1 MHILFRENLKKTLT
15 FRIFMVE
22 TPADPDLNIGH
33 DLIYFTG
40 TECSHCKSME
50 PVINQV
56 EKDLKISFNRKEVW
70 HNMANQD
77 EFRKLAAGKCDGI
90 PFFYNKKTEKSIC
103 GRASFE
109 SLKAWATGN

>member
-1 MHILFRENLKKTLT
+1 M
-15 FRIFMVE
+15 
-22 TPADPDLNIGH
+22 ADSRADTSPPIDH

-50 PVINQV
+50 PVITQV
-56 EKDLKISFNRKEVW
+56 ENDLKISFDRKEVW

-77 EFRKLAAGKCDGI
+77 EFRKLAVGKCEGI
-90 PFFYNKKTEKSIC
+90 PFFYNKKTGKSIC

-109 SLKAWATGN
+109 GLKAWAVGN